1 MFVLQRILILL
12 QRLKKIKMKNR
23 LRVLVILLFMLV
35 NAVKAHHYKGLPH
48 YNYFDNYPQVPIF
61 EYINETED
69 YTVFIT
75 IYNFQGLS
83 LDMVNSPDDVRFYV
97 YLYNLNTDKSYVGE
111 AQFNLYSH
119 GELIKRFINIKQ
131 EEERIFSVKAAIKEQ
146 DDLILEAIFTDENGK
161 EIIIPTSIEI
171 TNSFFDEYGLY
182 IMIGLFFLIVGI
194 IKKFVDRK

>member
-1 MFVLQRILILL
+1 MKKRLALLGVLF
-12 QRLKKIKMKNR
+12 
-23 LRVLVILLFMLV
+23 FMIIGS
-35 NAVKAHHYKGLPH
+35 AKSHHYKGLPH

-97 YLYNLNTDKSYVGE
+97 YLYNLRTDKSYVGE

-131 EEERIFSVKAAIKEQ
+131 EEERIFSVKAEVKEQ

-171 TNSFFDEYGLY
+171 SNSFFDDYGLY
-182 IMIGLFFLIVGI
+182 IMIALFFLVVGI
-194 IKKFVDRK
+194 IKKVSDKQE